1 MKSKEE
7 MIKEIKEVCMQ
18 YIDAEESATDLID
31 DIYQII
37 EGKED

>member
-18 YIDAEESATDLID
+18 YINAGEATNDLID

-37 EGKED
+37 GKEN